1 MSISNFSNILKIFGG
16 AEPTEE
22 EKQELFK
29 EVTVMTL
36 ARATASDTNIKPVEI
51 ETVRLIIE
59 KVIGEEVGEAEVRVQ
74 ANSKLFESEPLEKYL
89 AKAARVL
96 DVKDRI
102 TIAEALAEVIVSDAR
117 VTSKET
123 RFFNMVADAFQLTP
137 AELAGLIENDLRAE
151 KGRPG
156 AAHVSNAAR
165 TAASQWIKVVSNTGT
180 DTLSEL
186 SSMPTSVQPRIMQS
200 APRST
205 SRAAMAS

>member
-16 AEPTEE
+16 AEPSEE

-59 KVIGEEVGEAEVRVQ
+59 KVIGEDVSEAEVRVQ
-74 ANSKLFESEPLEKYL
+74 ANSKLFESEPLERYL
-89 AKAARVL
+89 TKAARVL

-123 RFFNMVADAFQLTP
+123 RFFNMVADSFQLTP
-137 AELAGLIENDLRAE
+137 AELAGLIEND
-151 KGRPG
+151 
-156 AAHVSNAAR
+156 
-165 TAASQWIKVVSNTGT
+165 
-180 DTLSEL
+180 
-186 SSMPTSVQPRIMQS
+186 
-200 APRST
+200 
-205 SRAAMAS
+205 

>member
-59 KVIGEEVGEAEVRVQ
+59 GVIGEEIDEAEVRVQ

-89 AKAARVL
+89 AKSARVL

-102 TIAEALAEVIVSDAR
+102 TIAEALAEVIVSDGR
-117 VTSKET
+117 VSSKET

-137 AELAGLIENDLRAE
+137 AELAGLVESD
-151 KGRPG
+151 
-156 AAHVSNAAR
+156 
-165 TAASQWIKVVSNTGT
+165 
-180 DTLSEL
+180 
-186 SSMPTSVQPRIMQS
+186 
-200 APRST
+200 
-205 SRAAMAS
+205 

>member
-16 AEPTEE
+16 GEPTEE

-59 KVIGEEVGEAEVRVQ
+59 KVIGEEVSEAEVRVQ

-89 AKAARVL
+89 SRAGRVL
-96 DVKDRI
+96 EVQDRI

-117 VTSKET
+117 ITSKEI
-123 RFFNMVADAFQLTP
+123 RFFNMVAAAFNLTP
-137 AELAGLIENDLRAE
+137 AELAGLIEND
-151 KGRPG
+151 
-156 AAHVSNAAR
+156 
-165 TAASQWIKVVSNTGT
+165 
-180 DTLSEL
+180 
-186 SSMPTSVQPRIMQS
+186 
-200 APRST
+200 
-205 SRAAMAS
+205 

>member
-16 AEPTEE
+16 AEPSEE

-89 AKAARVL
+89 AKAGRVL

-117 VTSKET
+117 VTAKET

-137 AELAGLIENDLRAE
+137 AELAGLIEND
-151 KGRPG
+151 
-156 AAHVSNAAR
+156 
-165 TAASQWIKVVSNTGT
+165 
-180 DTLSEL
+180 
-186 SSMPTSVQPRIMQS
+186 
-200 APRST
+200 
-205 SRAAMAS
+205 

>member
-16 AEPTEE
+16 GQPTEE

-29 EVTVMTL
+29 EVAVMTL

-59 KVIGEEVGEAEVRVQ
+59 KVIGEDVSEAEVRVQ

-89 AKAARVL
+89 SRAGRVL
-96 DVKDRI
+96 DVQDRI

-117 VTSKET
+117 VTNKET

-137 AELAGLIENDLRAE
+137 AELAGLIEND
-151 KGRPG
+151 
-156 AAHVSNAAR
+156 
-165 TAASQWIKVVSNTGT
+165 
-180 DTLSEL
+180 
-186 SSMPTSVQPRIMQS
+186 
-200 APRST
+200 
-205 SRAAMAS
+205 

>member
-59 KVIGEEVGEAEVRVQ
+59 KVIGEDVSEAEVRVQ

-89 AKAARVL
+89 SRAGRVL

-137 AELAGLIENDLRAE
+137 AELAGLIEND
-151 KGRPG
+151 
-156 AAHVSNAAR
+156 
-165 TAASQWIKVVSNTGT
+165 
-180 DTLSEL
+180 
-186 SSMPTSVQPRIMQS
+186 
-200 APRST
+200 
-205 SRAAMAS
+205 

>member
-59 KVIGEEVGEAEVRVQ
+59 KVIGEDVSEAEVRVQ

-89 AKAARVL
+89 TRAGRVL

-137 AELAGLIENDLRAE
+137 AELAGLIEND
-151 KGRPG
+151 
-156 AAHVSNAAR
+156 
-165 TAASQWIKVVSNTGT
+165 
-180 DTLSEL
+180 
-186 SSMPTSVQPRIMQS
+186 
-200 APRST
+200 
-205 SRAAMAS
+205 

>member
-16 AEPTEE
+16 AEPSEA

-29 EVTVMTL
+29 EVAVMTL

-59 KVIGEEVGEAEVRVQ
+59 RVIGEEVSEAEVRVQ

-89 AKAARVL
+89 TRAGRVL
-96 DVKDRI
+96 GVSERI
-102 TIAEALAEVIVSDAR
+102 TVAEALAEVIVSDAR

-137 AELAGLIENDLRAE
+137 AELAGLIEND
-151 KGRPG
+151 
-156 AAHVSNAAR
+156 
-165 TAASQWIKVVSNTGT
+165 
-180 DTLSEL
+180 
-186 SSMPTSVQPRIMQS
+186 
-200 APRST
+200 
-205 SRAAMAS
+205 

>member
-16 AEPTEE
+16 AEPTEA

-29 EVTVMTL
+29 EVAVMTL

-59 KVIGEEVGEAEVRVQ
+59 RVIGDEVSEAEVRVQ

-89 AKAARVL
+89 ARAGRVL
-96 DVKDRI
+96 GVSERI
-102 TIAEALAEVIVSDAR
+102 TVAEALAEVIVSDAR

-137 AELAGLIENDLRAE
+137 AELAGLIEND
-151 KGRPG
+151 
-156 AAHVSNAAR
+156 
-165 TAASQWIKVVSNTGT
+165 
-180 DTLSEL
+180 
-186 SSMPTSVQPRIMQS
+186 
-200 APRST
+200 
-205 SRAAMAS
+205 

>member
-29 EVTVMTL
+29 EVTVMAL

-59 KVIGEEVGEAEVRVQ
+59 RVIGEDVSEAEVRVQ

-89 AKAARVL
+89 TRAGRVL

-137 AELAGLIENDLRAE
+137 AELAGLIEND
-151 KGRPG
+151 
-156 AAHVSNAAR
+156 
-165 TAASQWIKVVSNTGT
+165 
-180 DTLSEL
+180 
-186 SSMPTSVQPRIMQS
+186 
-200 APRST
+200 
-205 SRAAMAS
+205 

>member
-16 AEPTEE
+16 GEPTEE

-59 KVIGEEVGEAEVRVQ
+59 KVIGEEVSEAEVRVQ
-74 ANSKLFESEPLEKYL
+74 ANSKLFESEPLERYL
-89 AKAARVL
+89 AKSGRVL

-117 VTSKET
+117 VTGKET
-123 RFFNMVADAFQLTP
+123 AFFNMVAEAFQLTP
-137 AELAGLIENDLRAE
+137 AELAGLIEND
-151 KGRPG
+151 
-156 AAHVSNAAR
+156 
-165 TAASQWIKVVSNTGT
+165 
-180 DTLSEL
+180 
-186 SSMPTSVQPRIMQS
+186 
-200 APRST
+200 
-205 SRAAMAS
+205 